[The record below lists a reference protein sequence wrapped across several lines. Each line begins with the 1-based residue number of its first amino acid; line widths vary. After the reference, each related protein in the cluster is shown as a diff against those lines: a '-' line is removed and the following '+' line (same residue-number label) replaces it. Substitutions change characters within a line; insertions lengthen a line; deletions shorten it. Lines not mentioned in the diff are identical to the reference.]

1 VIKKI
6 LAGGKH
12 EHTVEEKEER
22 KSQRERR
29 EKSGKGPLLRGG
41 GEKAAKRLVNA
52 RDFDFK

>member
-1 VIKKI
+1 M
-6 LAGGKH
+6 
-12 EHTVEEKEER
+12 EEKEER

-41 GEKAAKRLVNA
+41 GEKSAKRLVNA